1 MEQAEIYADS
11 IINQYN
17 PGAYDKDGGNG
28 WVIGNHIY
36 PYRYTSD
43 RSAGN
48 IGFLTQVFWDYYLFT
63 KDPEV
68 LDYVYEIL
76 VNAARYITK
85 CVELDEDGNYLVAYC
100 DSPEMKVNGVWYYT
114 VGTTYA
120 QTFAYLNNFYA
131 LEAAKELGIDLSDS
145 SLLTEEEYLIFN
157 TILEQIDKYDPI
169 NVGLS
174 GQIKEFREETYY
186 NSIGDDPTHRHISQL
201 VGLYPGSL
209 VNSNTPAWLDAA
221 RVVLENRGLGSM
233 NWSRAHRMNL
243 WARVKEGD
251 EAYKLLEAI
260 YKDRIGYN
268 LWTSGPPFQIDGN
281 FGAAAGITEMLLQSH
296 EGYISPL
303 AALPEAWANGSYT
316 GLVARGNF
324 EVSAAWEN
332 GLAKTFNITSKNGG
346 TASVYYPSITNAYVI
361 DSNGNSVSYTV
372 SGTDLISFETEVG
385 KTYIIYGFSS
395 LDVPGAPTD
404 LVCTENGNG
413 GLNFTWSKVS
423 GASSYNVYVAV
434 ENAATYTL
442 IGTTSTNS
450 FTYTPAADVKEL
462 RTTYAVTAVGER
474 ESKRSLVYTAETIVT
489 EYGEI
494 PSSSV
499 TADATFA
506 IFAKKSG
513 SNTYKFIETGSNFV
527 EDGIDKARQ
536 YLRTGA
542 GTYQGG
548 TIVIYM
554 LTDYTCKGTAS
565 GAGWNAA
572 FQMNGTL
579 VVDLG
584 GNKLTST
591 APRLIG
597 LEIRNDA
604 LGYEKT
610 TNIEFKNGSLCTS
623 KPIVELFGGSGLY
636 TGTKNCNLNFKNI
649 TFTPNGTTGEFTMIT
664 ARGSFSTT
672 QKANYKITFDT
683 CDLNYASLS
692 KLNIVNDSCVSGA
705 VTTSLEF
712 KGGNIYVGSFDILN
726 VLKGASDK
734 DSAIFTRNSKNART
748 EFTVKYTPTAPTVT
762 FNTDDGIKH
771 LASATIDN
779 TVSADKR
786 TTTYRLSSV
795 LTPYGY
801 IPENLKDSTTFS
813 LFYNDL
819 HIASYG
825 VYLNAE
831 KKIQELTY
839 PNAKGIYIGETL
851 TLYMRKNYEHSD
863 TPYAN
868 FAQIDG
874 TFVLDLGGNT
884 LIMKSNSLF
893 DVTGKAVNN
902 TILQTTYAVIKNGT
916 ILTNDKAIMQIAS
929 KGTSGNF
936 GYNGTKTFSFIYEN
950 VTFDKIS
957 SATSYMPLVAIGQFD
972 ETGTKNVLFKASF
985 NNCTF
990 TGNNSTI
997 FDFSKSNYI
1006 DADITINGGTIY
1018 TNTLGTTT
1026 LIKASDAEDKITFGK
1041 LDGESYTTLVLPK
1054 GAVAPTLTFNSDTL
1068 AFAKDSETES
1078 SAIYV
1083 LKDKMLADLNF
1094 TPKMSITLESSIVM
1108 NVYIPKADFLS
1119 LTFDGVDYEKLTETV
1134 TVGGEEYY
1142 RLQVKLPTSEAA
1154 RDVIL
1159 KISISYGDKVAVG
1172 TFTFSVLKYCS
1183 KVISSSNADQVEKTL
1198 AKDILEYVKSAYVYF
1213 DSEGKESVISAADEL
1228 LGKHTHTFEKVSG
1241 NTNTE
1246 KGLHSAQLIL
1256 LENPVIRFYL
1266 AAGSSKEDYTF
1277 KYGNK
1282 TLGYAD
1288 YGSETI
1294 DGTSYDYVDISLLA
1308 YQLIGEISYTVGAY
1322 SGSYH
1327 INGYYDFITTDSKYK
1342 EDAKLIDLV
1351 EKLYNYCISAAA
1363 YRSFVLNPCEHSYVS
1378 SVRAEATAL
1387 ERGSTE
1393 YRCTKCANTYEEYIP
1408 TSLKVLAVGNSFSV
1422 DAMQHLYLVAKDAG
1436 IENVVLGTLYK
1447 GGCSLDMHMEYM
1459 SGDLANY
1466 ETFYIANE
1474 TTGGLITESKN
1485 VTAKYG
1491 ITYTDWDYIVI
1502 QQVSNYTGMP
1512 SKYSNLQGVIDYINS
1527 TKTSDAAILWHMTW
1541 AYQQDTTNSGFA
1553 NYGKDQMTMYNSIV
1567 NTVKELILTNED
1579 ISDVIVSGTAVQ
1591 NLRTSPLGD
1600 TLTRDGYHMSYG
1612 IGRYAAALT
1621 WLAALTGYD
1630 VSKITAT
1637 PSAYPEVAENLEYIK
1652 EAVINAINNPYEVTE
1667 SVYSSN

>member
-1 MEQAEIYADS
+1 MLIGIIAFALPTSAATDNAVIIEGSDIPLRLWYDEEAPKDGENSPSASTAGENADIGWASWSLPIGNGYFGANVFGRTETERIQITEKTLMQPTSVKDSDGVYHTIGGLNNFSETYIDFNHTNSAVTDYVRYLDMKTAISGVEYNYSGVKYTREYFTSYPDKALVIRLDSDTSGALSFTLRPTIPYEQSYGAFAGDGANKYGTVTSAVKGGVGEIELAGKMGYYDIDFYALYKVYTDGGVVSASTVENTYADKDGTMITDTDGTITVSGAKSAYIVVTLGSDYELSSDMFTSAENAKPTTETDIEYTKAKIGGYMNAIETKTAGKSFDEAYSLLRESHLADYTELFGRVTLNLGCKESDFALTTDELLKSCQAGSVSTYLDTLVFQYGRYLLIASSRSGALPANLQGAWNTYNTPPWAAAYTHNINVEMNYWHAFSTNIAETFESYVEYNMAYMEQAEIYADS

-361 DSNGNSVSYTV
+361 DSDGNSVSYTV

-442 IGTTSTNS
+442 IGTTSSNS

-536 YLRTGA
+536 YLRTGS

-748 EFTVKYTPTAPTVT
+748 EFTVKYTPPRLPLQST
-762 FNTDDGIKH
+762 
-771 LASATIDN
+771 
-779 TVSADKR
+779 R
-786 TTTYRLSSV
+786 T
-795 LTPYGY
+795 
-801 IPENLKDSTTFS
+801 
-813 LFYNDL
+813 
-819 HIASYG
+819 
-825 VYLNAE
+825 
-831 KKIQELTY
+831 
-839 PNAKGIYIGETL
+839 
-851 TLYMRKNYEHSD
+851 
-863 TPYAN
+863 
-868 FAQIDG
+868 
-874 TFVLDLGGNT
+874 
-884 LIMKSNSLF
+884 
-893 DVTGKAVNN
+893 
-902 TILQTTYAVIKNGT
+902 
-916 ILTNDKAIMQIAS
+916 
-929 KGTSGNF
+929 
-936 GYNGTKTFSFIYEN
+936 
-950 VTFDKIS
+950 
-957 SATSYMPLVAIGQFD
+957 
-972 ETGTKNVLFKASF
+972 
-985 NNCTF
+985 
-990 TGNNSTI
+990 
-997 FDFSKSNYI
+997 
-1006 DADITINGGTIY
+1006 
-1018 TNTLGTTT
+1018 
-1026 LIKASDAEDKITFGK
+1026 
-1041 LDGESYTTLVLPK
+1041 
-1054 GAVAPTLTFNSDTL
+1054 
-1068 AFAKDSETES
+1068 TES
-1078 SAIYV
+1078 S
-1083 LKDKMLADLNF
+1083 
-1094 TPKMSITLESSIVM
+1094 
-1108 NVYIPKADFLS
+1108 
-1119 LTFDGVDYEKLTETV
+1119 
-1134 TVGGEEYY
+1134 
-1142 RLQVKLPTSEAA
+1142 TS
-1154 RDVIL
+1154 R
-1159 KISISYGDKVAVG
+1159 
-1172 TFTFSVLKYCS
+1172 
-1183 KVISSSNADQVEKTL
+1183 
-1198 AKDILEYVKSAYVYF
+1198 
-1213 DSEGKESVISAADEL
+1213 
-1228 LGKHTHTFEKVSG
+1228 
-1241 NTNTE
+1241 
-1246 KGLHSAQLIL
+1246 
-1256 LENPVIRFYL
+1256 
-1266 AAGSSKEDYTF
+1266 
-1277 KYGNK
+1277 
-1282 TLGYAD
+1282 
-1288 YGSETI
+1288 
-1294 DGTSYDYVDISLLA
+1294 
-1308 YQLIGEISYTVGAY
+1308 
-1322 SGSYH
+1322 
-1327 INGYYDFITTDSKYK
+1327 
-1342 EDAKLIDLV
+1342 
-1351 EKLYNYCISAAA
+1351 
-1363 YRSFVLNPCEHSYVS
+1363 
-1378 SVRAEATAL
+1378 
-1387 ERGSTE
+1387 
-1393 YRCTKCANTYEEYIP
+1393 
-1408 TSLKVLAVGNSFSV
+1408 
-1422 DAMQHLYLVAKDAG
+1422 
-1436 IENVVLGTLYK
+1436 
-1447 GGCSLDMHMEYM
+1447 
-1459 SGDLANY
+1459 
-1466 ETFYIANE
+1466 
-1474 TTGGLITESKN
+1474 
-1485 VTAKYG
+1485 
-1491 ITYTDWDYIVI
+1491 
-1502 QQVSNYTGMP
+1502 
-1512 SKYSNLQGVIDYINS
+1512 
-1527 TKTSDAAILWHMTW
+1527 
-1541 AYQQDTTNSGFA
+1541 
-1553 NYGKDQMTMYNSIV
+1553 
-1567 NTVKELILTNED
+1567 
-1579 ISDVIVSGTAVQ
+1579 VQ
-1591 NLRTSPLGD
+1591 R
-1600 TLTRDGYHMSYG
+1600 
-1612 IGRYAAALT
+1612 
-1621 WLAALTGYD
+1621 
-1630 VSKITAT
+1630 
-1637 PSAYPEVAENLEYIK
+1637 
-1652 EAVINAINNPYEVTE
+1652 
-1667 SVYSSN
+1667 